1 MGSLAVM
8 IVFIGLFPSWLMD
21 NFLIKAL
28 LSFSYDPS
36 FISKYIVGMN
46 FFNLKDLQNMALVY
60 ALGVAIFYIGVKF
73 HLFHAHLPSW
83 MNAEKWL
90 YRPANKFCEQFPE
103 FCVIS
108 VEKPMIRG
116 DVFIYVVLLTLLLGG
131 FVVSLLF

>member
-1 MGSLAVM
+1 
-8 IVFIGLFPSWLMD
+8 
-21 NFLIKAL
+21 
-28 LSFSYDPS
+28 
-36 FISKYIVGMN
+36 
-46 FFNLKDLQNMALVY
+46 
-60 ALGVAIFYIGVKF
+60 
-73 HLFHAHLPSW
+73 